1 MVNDQ
6 NKMTS
11 NNITKSKW
19 ITYPYVRMKKTSAK
33 MQVLYF
39 LLKIMVMA
47 NKKQKKQK
55 SQKEKP

>member
-1 MVNDQ
+1 
-6 NKMTS
+6 
-11 NNITKSKW
+11 
-19 ITYPYVRMKKTSAK
+19 MKKTSAK